1 MLPLRANSPA
11 SRSSWI
17 LPWALLVS
25 GALNACGGG
34 GETTPGNPSP
44 APAPAPSPAPAPAPS
59 PESPTSAITVPDLPA
74 CAPSGITGATDY
86 QVGIGKPYTEL
97 NQIPWATLQPGDT
110 VRIFHRAQ
118 PYKTKFLIAAQGT
131 ADKPVR
137 ICGVR
142 SASGERPIID
152 GNGATTPAAL
162 TASGAYGT
170 AANDIHQTRSIIVI
184 KALASQPW
192 TAYPRHVQIDG
203 LAIRGAHPDYRF
215 TDANGATRTYERF
228 GACIWLDRG
237 HDITI
242 ADNEISDCQM
252 AIFSRSTDDGDFA
265 VTKNL
270 RVAGNRFH
278 GNGIADDW
286 FEHTTYLQSVN
297 LLLEFNHYGPMRSGA
312 TGNQHKDRSVGSVI
326 RYNYIEGG
334 AHNLDLVEA
343 EDYPATALADPAYR
357 RSFVYGNILK
367 TSSTSRAVVHYGGD
381 HFGSAPGSN
390 WGEPLFRKGTLYF
403 FHNTVYGTSSGS
415 VFRISTTEETVE
427 AWNNVFHFEGMPRL
441 RTAENDGVGN
451 AWVSDGI
458 LNLGRNWINANWQ
471 AQGPYEALRGSVNG
485 TVNLMTGSAAPI
497 DLASFAPLP
506 GSVILGATI
515 AGPAAADGHRP
526 VYQFDPS
533 AGAVRVRS
541 AATTLGA
548 RE

>member
-1 MLPLRANSPA
+1 VPPLRPNPSVPPLAW
-11 SRSSWI
+11 R
-17 LPWALLVS
+17 LPFAFALLFS
-25 GALNACGGG
+25 ATLAACGGG
-34 GETTPGNPSP
+34 GDDPAPSNSSP
-44 APAPAPSPAPAPAPS
+44 APAPAPAPTPAPGAPS
-59 PESPTSAITVPDLPA
+59 ASSTLPDLPP
-74 CAPSGITGATDY
+74 CAPSGIAGTADY
-86 QVGIGKPYTEL
+86 QIGPGKLYAEL
-97 NQIPWATLQPGDT
+97 NQIPWSTLQPGDT
-110 VRIFHRAQ
+110 VRIFHRTQ
-118 PYKTKFLIAAQGT
+118 PYKTKFLLAAQGT

-142 SASGERPIID
+142 GANGERPIID
-152 GNGATTPAAL
+152 GNGATTPDTL
-162 TASGAYGT
+162 TAGGAYGT

-192 TAYPRHVQIDG
+192 TAYPRHIQIDG
-203 LAIRGAHPDYRF
+203 LAIRGAHPSYRF
-215 TDANGATRTYERF
+215 TDAAGTSRAYETF

-242 ADNEISDCQM
+242 ADNQISDCQM

-270 RVAGNRFH
+270 RVAGNRFN
-278 GNGIADDW
+278 GNGIVDDW

-297 LLLEFNHYGPMRSGA
+297 LLLEFNRYGPMRSGA

-357 RSFVYGNILK
+357 RTFVYGNILK
-367 TSSTSRAVVHYGGD
+367 TSSAARAAVHYGGD
-381 HFGSAPGSN
+381 HFGSTPGGN

-403 FHNTVYGTSSGS
+403 FHNTVYGTSSGNL
-415 VFRISTTEETVE
+415 FRISTTEETVE
-427 AWNNVFHFEGMPRL
+427 AWNNVFHFEGTPRL
-441 RTAENDGVGN
+441 RTAENDGVGG
-451 AWVSDGI
+451 AWISDGI

-471 AQGPYEALRGSVNG
+471 AQGPYETLRGSANG
-485 TVNLMTGSAAPI
+485 TANLVTGSAAPI
-497 DLASFAPLP
+497 DPNSFAPLD
-506 GSVILGATI
+506 GSVVRNAAV

-526 VYQFDPS
+526 LYQFNVS
-533 AGAVRVRS
+533 ADAIS
-541 AATTLGA
+541 ARPATTALGA